1 MAARHPS
8 FPLFL
13 PLLDHRHQPQAK
25 ISERGVR
32 WEGVQVWGEA
42 AGGGGEVALEI
53 GRREGGGEV
62 REDEE
67 GASWVG

>member
-1 MAARHPS
+1 
-8 FPLFL
+8 
-13 PLLDHRHQPQAK
+13 
-25 ISERGVR
+25 
-32 WEGVQVWGEA
+32 VQVWGEA